1 MNNDHLKQLVPC
13 GHCAPCLLKRQ
24 LGWTLR
30 NMLEQSIS
38 ATSAFV
44 TLTYSD
50 ETRPTSLEKSHI
62 QKYIKRLREAGQKSL
77 RYFCVG
83 EYGAQSE
90 HAHWHLMLY
99 HLTPHASVE
108 LLTKLWRSPS
118 KEPYGN
124 VHVGSATRFSARYTA
139 KYSLK
144 SASFNDPENPQNIM
158 LSSRRPAIGV
168 TRAVQIAEWMAPK
181 YPALETFPM
190 WWRCEGVLHPID
202 KTLYKHAR
210 QTYLDHG
217 GTIERDQSNK
227 LIADYKAFCYQIEG
241 NPLEADMN
249 RLALSKIDAQTSGC
263 L

>member
-1 MNNDHLKQLVPC
+1 MTNDHLKQLVPC

-24 LGWTLR
+24 LAWTLR

-50 ETRPTSLEKSHI
+50 ETRPASLEKDHI
-62 QKYIKRLREAGQKSL
+62 QKYIKALRKSGQRLV

-90 HAHWHLMLY
+90 HPHWHLMLY
-99 HLTPHASVE
+99 HLTPQSTVE
-108 LLTKLWRSPS
+108 QLTKPWHSPTG
-118 KEPYGN
+118 EPYGHA
-124 VHVGSATRFSARYTA
+124 HVGSATRFSARYTA

-144 SASFNDPENPQNIM
+144 SALYNDPENPHNIM

-168 TRAVQIAEWMAPK
+168 RKAIQTGEWLAGIQPG
-181 YPALETFPM
+181 LETFPR
-190 WWRCEGVLHPID
+190 WWRVEGVLHPLDNTI
-202 KTLYKHAR
+202 YKHAR
-210 QTYLDHG
+210 QAYLRHG
-217 GTIERDQSNK
+217 GTIEHDQTNK
-227 LIADYKAFCYQIEG
+227 LVADYHAVGYQIEG
-241 NPLEADMN
+241 NPLEPDMK
-249 RLALSKIDAQTSGC
+249 RLALSKIDSQKDGV